1 MKDDKQQTTENQ
13 NSAATIE
20 KNITIDRPSVGSL
33 IQERFDAFMSF
44 KKPISYGALVGGAI
58 ATAMLLTGTCLFG
71 SAILTVVA
79 GLAAGAV
86 IGGLG
91 KAASNCIESTAND
104 LNSVIR
110 RF

>member
-1 MKDDKQQTTENQ
+1 MSKEKEIWTNSNVTITEFD
-13 NSAATIE
+13 TGIL
-20 KNITIDRPSVGSL
+20 T
-33 IQERFDAFMSF
+33 QERLDAFMSF
-44 KKPISYGALVGGAI
+44 KKPISYGAMVGGAI

-91 KAASNCIESTAND
+91 KVASNYIESKAGQSIDND
-104 LNSVIR
+104 LGKGMELQL
-110 RF
+110 